1 MVADADELPQY
12 AAAFRG
18 EALSPRNEE
27 RWRALLLRQAE
38 ALLATHERTSTAAQ
52 DEERIEPS
60 PPPSPSPYPYP

>member
-1 MVADADELPQY
+1 MNCPILAARRCCSAALNELPQY

-18 EALSPRNEE
+18 EALSARNED

-52 DEERIEPS
+52 DEERMEP
-60 PPPSPSPYPYP
+60 

>member
-38 ALLATHERTSTAAQ
+38 ALLATHERTSTAVQ
-52 DEERIEPS
+52 DEERIEP
-60 PPPSPSPYPYP
+60 